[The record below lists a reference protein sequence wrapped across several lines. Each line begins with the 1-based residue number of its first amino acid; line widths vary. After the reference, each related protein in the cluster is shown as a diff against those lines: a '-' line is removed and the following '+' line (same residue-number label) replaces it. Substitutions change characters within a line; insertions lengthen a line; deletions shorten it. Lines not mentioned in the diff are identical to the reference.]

1 VQTRNRLDSI
11 PYDAVKFFQQMGRE
25 INKGKKAGA
34 SNFSVQYEIELTKE
48 LKVEDE
54 TAKNKDQS
62 SLRTV
67 YVSLR
72 KFQEKLGFE
81 LEKEPEFAAQTV
93 CR

>member
-1 VQTRNRLDSI
+1 
-11 PYDAVKFFQQMGRE
+11 MGRE